1 MTDPLRVIFTLLL
14 AAHIGAGATALV
26 SFWVPVAGV
35 KGGAVH
41 RRWGRIFATAIYV
54 AGVAA
59 IGMALCS
66 LADPLGLHPGLTDAA
81 LYRGLFGWMM
91 LYLGLLTISM
101 TRYGLAMVANKR
113 NHGANRGLPM
123 IVLQVAV
130 LVAAVNCAWHGA
142 LLGQPLMIGVSL
154 IGFGTTLT
162 YLWYMVRA
170 SPARGSYLGEHLKAM
185 VATGIA
191 SYTAFL
197 SVGLVGV
204 FPQHAFNPW
213 LWALP
218 TVVGMGVIINF
229 LRKRVAPAR
238 TPREGLP

>member
-1 MTDPLRVIFTLLL
+1 M
-14 AAHIGAGATALV
+14 G
-26 SFWVPVAGV
+26 
-35 KGGAVH
+35 
-41 RRWGRIFATAIYV
+41 
-54 AGVAA
+54 
-59 IGMALCS
+59 
-66 LADPLGLHPGLTDAA
+66 
-81 LYRGLFGWMM
+81 
-91 LYLGLLTISM
+91 
-101 TRYGLAMVANKR
+101 
-113 NHGANRGLPM
+113 M

-130 LVAAVNCAWHGA
+130 LIAAVNCAWHGA

-162 YLWYMVRA
+162 YLWYIFRP
-170 SPARGSYLGEHLKAM
+170 SPPRGSYLGEHLKAM

-218 TVVGMGVIINF
+218 TVVGMGVIIHF
-229 LRKRVAPAR
+229 LRKAAPAR
-238 TPREGLP
+238 APR